1 MGERFRS
8 ASEGLVSGAQKAGTA
23 RGWRG
28 HSANGCERGD
38 GDKGSLMGPA
48 GYARRKTPRMR
59 NPSGQTHQQ
68 AHFNTEAVAEH
79 LQYLYVDTKTA
90 DQDRSRHRRPAWGET
105 PGVCGVVV
113 PRQQHCLPVWLLSAS
128 TALGNGHSL
137 VTHTALY
144 PDQLHS
150 DMSPFCLYCRMS
162 QNV

>member
-28 HSANGCERGD
+28 RSANGCERGD

-90 DQDRSRHRRPAWGET
+90 DQDRSRHRSPMPSLGGDTWSLWRGGSSAAALPS
-105 PGVCGVVV
+105 GVAPQRLHRTGKW
-113 PRQQHCLPVWLLSAS
+113 PLSGNSHCALSRSA
-128 TALGNGHSL
+128 TL
-137 VTHTALY
+137 
-144 PDQLHS
+144 
-150 DMSPFCLYCRMS
+150 
-162 QNV
+162 